1 MTTLAHS
8 IVPSESK
15 PDQRLNY
22 EEKIESRG
30 RQTTLYQEFCFR
42 SVYQTRSVEVM
53 AKRPKSSLSLD
64 TVNEAIVDALIEG
77 KGIGQKIKRLR
88 LKRSMGLAE
97 LGKEVGL
104 SASFLSQLENGRVVP
119 TLRNLSSIA
128 LVFKKELSYF
138 FRDENDKVFRIS
150 RAKDRIRLVVGDFL
164 LSDSMSVLVPDRQ
177 IVPCIADFLPG
188 TEGAFHPQIFAGLEL
203 VYVINGPLTL
213 STEDRTELLH
223 AEDSAWI
230 DGGTSRRYQCHED
243 KPARALIV
251 TFALQS

>member
-1 MTTLAHS
+1 
-8 IVPSESK
+8 
-15 PDQRLNY
+15 
-22 EEKIESRG
+22 
-30 RQTTLYQEFCFR
+30 
-42 SVYQTRSVEVM
+42 M

-119 TLRNLSSIA
+119 TLRNLSCIA

-138 FRDENDKVFRIS
+138 FRDESDKVFRVS

-177 IVPCIADFLPG
+177 IVPCVADFLPG
-188 TEGAFHPQIFAGLEL
+188 TEGAAFHPQIFAGLEL

-213 STEDRTELLH
+213 STEVRTELLH

-251 TFALQS
+251 TFVLQS